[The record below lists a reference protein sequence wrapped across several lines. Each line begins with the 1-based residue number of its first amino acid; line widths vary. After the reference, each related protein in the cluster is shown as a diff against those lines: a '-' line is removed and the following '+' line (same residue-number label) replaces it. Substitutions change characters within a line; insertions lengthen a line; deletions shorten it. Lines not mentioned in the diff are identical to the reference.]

1 MARDYQHEYDTY
13 HSSMS
18 AKKDRA
24 ARNKVRRRALR
35 NGTVTKGDTKDI
47 DHKNGNPRDNSAGN
61 LQVMDRKRNRGDK
74 RVEDIQG
81 RNR

>member
-1 MARDYQHEYDTY
+1 M
-13 HSSMS
+13 
-18 AKKDRA
+18 KDRA

>member
-1 MARDYQHEYDTY
+1 MARDYQHEYEKY
-13 HSSMS
+13 HSSVS
-18 AKKDRA
+18 AMKDRA